1 MFDFIFG
8 FAVGVVTMIAISAFL
23 YYKDKKN
30 NKYIMIELNDHA
42 D

>member
-1 MFDFIFG
+1 MINFIFG
-8 FAVGVVTMIAISAFL
+8 FAVGVVAIVAISAFL
-23 YYKDKKN
+23 YYKDKRK